1 METVISHK
9 QNISNFILKL
19 IFFIGTV
26 RVFQIYAVVCGVIL
40 ILFILVNFYNR
51 NEGGISADL
60 PDSLDPKTV
69 SIYFCSMIIPFYQ

>member
-1 METVISHK
+1 MAKKSKFYFEI
-9 QNISNFILKL
+9 NI
-19 IFFIGTV
+19 FIGTV

-40 ILFILVNFYNR
+40 VLFILVNFYNR

-69 SIYFCSMIIPFYQ
+69 SIYIFFDDNSILLM